1 MHDPR
6 GCFPVGFSGIFWI
19 ITAETKG
26 EIAMAA
32 AVTFEGVF
40 PILVTPFDEKENVDI
55 ESFDRV
61 VRFMADIGVDGVT
74 ILGVLGESN
83 RMVDS
88 EREELIRTA
97 VVAAGGR
104 IPIVVGTSHKGTAAT
119 VYLSRMA
126 QALGAAAVMVTPSKE
141 AVPNDER
148 VFEYFRMVAEG
159 VAIPIVLQ
167 DHPGSTEVHM
177 PVPLLLRMVNEI
189 PSVACIKQEAP
200 PTPARIAALRAGM
213 KDRRVPILTGLGA
226 LYGIFDLER
235 GSGGYMTGFAF
246 PEVLIAM
253 VKAAREGRIDAAW
266 ELYNRFLPL
275 IVFEQQP
282 GIAIRKEIYRLR
294 GLIATNRVRHPGAGL
309 QSSAGE
315 QLLSVMDRVLP
326 GVDITKTLAL

>member
-1 MHDPR
+1 
-6 GCFPVGFSGIFWI
+6 
-19 ITAETKG
+19 
-26 EIAMAA
+26 MAGP
-32 AVTFEGVF
+32 VTFEGVF
-40 PILVTPFDEKENVDI
+40 PILVTPFDDAETVDL

-83 RMVDS
+83 RVVDS

-97 VVAAGGR
+97 VAAAGGR
-104 IPIVVGTSHKGTAAT
+104 IPIVVGTSHKGTKAT
-119 VYLSRMA
+119 QYLSRMA

-148 VFEYFRMVAEG
+148 VFDYFRKVAEG
-159 VAIPIVLQ
+159 ITIPIVLQ

-177 PVPLLLRMVNEI
+177 SVPLILRMVNEI
-189 PSVACIKQEAP
+189 PQVACIKQEAP
-200 PTPARIAALRAGM
+200 PTPTKIAALVAGM
-213 KDRRVPILTGLGA
+213 KGRRVPILTGLGA

-235 GSGGYMTGFAF
+235 GSDGYMTGFAF

-253 VKAAREGRIDAAW
+253 AKAVREGRMQEAW
-266 ELYNRFLPL
+266 GLYQRFLPL

-294 GLIATNRVRHPGAGL
+294 GLIGNNRVRHPGAQL
-309 QSSAGE
+309 AASAGE
-315 QLLSVMDRVLP
+315 QLQAVMGRVLP
-326 GVDITKTLAL
+326 GVDITKPLAL